1 MIYLKNISDA
11 QILMIPR
18 NGGIVTGEMAL
29 VMRNTTD
36 LQETTLSVTDLN
48 TSGLYFNLAVALPL
62 GDRFADGEYQYSLK
76 NGNIQVSCG
85 LLYVGDLQSPSQ
97 HETTITYKQYE
108 SE

>member
-18 NGGIVTGEMAL
+18 NGGIVTGKITL
-29 VMRNTTD
+29 LMRNTTN

-48 TSGLYFNLAVALPL
+48 TSGLYFNLAVALPGGL
-62 GDRFADGEYQYSLK
+62 ADGEYQYSLK

>member
-18 NGGIVTGEMAL
+18 NGGIVTGEMSL

-36 LQETTLSVTDLN
+36 QEETTLSVTDLN
-48 TSGLYFNLAVALPL
+48 TSGLYFNLAVAIPGGL
-62 GDRFADGEYQYSLK
+62 ADGEYQYSLK
-76 NGNIQVSCG
+76 DGNIQVSCG

>member
-18 NGGIVTGEMAL
+18 NGGIVTGEMYL

-36 LQETTLSVTDLN
+36 QQETTLSVTDLN
-48 TSGLYFNLAVALPL
+48 TSGLYFNLAVALPGGL
-62 GDRFADGEYQYSLK
+62 ADGEYQYSLK
-76 NGNIQVSCG
+76 DGNIQLSCG

>member
-18 NGGIVTGEMAL
+18 NGGIVNGEMSL

-36 LQETTLSVTDLN
+36 QQETTLSVTDLN
-48 TSGLYFNLAVALPL
+48 TSGLYFNLAVALPGGL
-62 GDRFADGEYQYSLK
+62 ADGEYQYSLK
-76 NGNIQVSCG
+76 DGNIQVSCG

>member
-11 QILMIPR
+11 QNLMIPR
-18 NGGIVTGEMAL
+18 NGGIVTGEMTL
-29 VMRNTTD
+29 VMRNTAD

-48 TSGLYFNLAVALPL
+48 TSGLYFNLAVALPGGL
-62 GDRFADGEYQYSLK
+62 ADGEYQYSLK

>member
-18 NGGIVTGEMAL
+18 NGGIVTGEMTI

-48 TSGLYFNLAVALPL
+48 TSGLYFNLAVALPGGL
-62 GDRFADGEYQYSLK
+62 ADGEYQYSLK

>member
-18 NGGIVTGEMAL
+18 NGGIVTGEMTL

-48 TSGLYFNLAVALPL
+48 TSGLYFNLAVALPGGL
-62 GDRFADGEYQYSLK
+62 ADGEYQYSLK

-97 HETTITYKQYE
+97 HETIITYKQYE

>member
-18 NGGIVTGEMAL
+18 NGGIVTREMTL

-48 TSGLYFNLAVALPL
+48 TSGLYFNLAVALPGGL
-62 GDRFADGEYQYSLK
+62 ADGEYQYSLK

>member
-18 NGGIVTGEMAL
+18 NGGIVTGEMTL

-48 TSGLYFNLAVALPL
+48 TSGIYFNLAVTLPGGL
-62 GDRFADGEYQYSLK
+62 ADGEYQYSLK

>member
-1 MIYLKNISDA
+1 MIYLKNISAA

-18 NGGIVTGEMAL
+18 NGAIVTGEMAL

-48 TSGLYFNLAVALPL
+48 TSGLYFNLAVALPGGL
-62 GDRFADGEYQYSLK
+62 ADGEYQYSLK
-76 NGNIQVSCG
+76 NGNLQVSCG

>member
-36 LQETTLSVTDLN
+36 LRETTLSVTDLN
-48 TSGLYFNLAVALPL
+48 TSGLYFNLAVSLPGGL
-62 GDRFADGEYQYSLK
+62 ADGEYQYSLK

>member
-11 QILMIPR
+11 QTLMIPR
-18 NGGIVTGEMAL
+18 NGEIMTGEMAL

-36 LQETTLSVTDLN
+36 LQETSLSVTDLN
-48 TSGLYFNLAVALPL
+48 TSGLYFNLAVALPGGL
-62 GDRFADGEYQYSLK
+62 ADGEYQYSLK
-76 NGNIQVSCG
+76 DGNIQVSCG

>member
-18 NGGIVTGEMAL
+18 NGSIVTGEMSL

-36 LQETTLSVTDLN
+36 QKETTLSVTDLN
-48 TSGLYFNLAVALPL
+48 TSGLYFNIAVALPGGL
-62 GDRFADGEYQYSLK
+62 ADGEYQYSLK
-76 NGNIQVSCG
+76 NGDIQVSCG
-85 LLYVGDLQSPSQ
+85 LLYLGDLQSPSQ

>member
-1 MIYLKNISDA
+1 MIYLKNISEA
-11 QILMIPR
+11 QVLMIPR
-18 NGGIVTGEMAL
+18 NGGIVTGEMTL

-48 TSGLYFNLAVALPL
+48 TSGLYFNLAVTLPGGL
-62 GDRFADGEYQYSLK
+62 ADGEYQYSLK

>member
-18 NGGIVTGEMAL
+18 NGEIVTGEMSL

-36 LQETTLSVTDLN
+36 QQETTLSVTDLN
-48 TSGLYFNLAVALPL
+48 TSGLYFNLAVALPGGL
-62 GDRFADGEYQYSLK
+62 ADGEYQYSL
-76 NGNIQVSCG
+76 NDGNIQVSCG

>member
-18 NGGIVTGEMAL
+18 NGGIVTGEMSL

-36 LQETTLSVTDLN
+36 QQETTLSVTDLN
-48 TSGLYFNLAVALPL
+48 TSGLYFNLAVALPGGL
-62 GDRFADGEYQYSLK
+62 ADGEYQYSLK
-76 NGNIQVSCG
+76 DRDIQVSCG
-85 LLYVGDLQSPSQ
+85 LLYIGDLQSPSQ

>member
-18 NGGIVTGEMAL
+18 NGGIVTGEMSL

-36 LQETTLSVTDLN
+36 QQETTLSVTDLN
-48 TSGLYFNLAVALPL
+48 TSGLYYNLAVALPEGL
-62 GDRFADGEYQYSLK
+62 ADGEYQYTLK
-76 NGNIQVSCG
+76 DSNIQVSCG
-85 LLYVGDLQSPSQ
+85 LLYIGNLQSPIQ
-97 HETTITYKQYE
+97 YERTITYQQYE

>member
-18 NGGIVTGEMAL
+18 NGGIVTGEMTL
-29 VMRNTTD
+29 VIRNTTD

-48 TSGLYFNLAVALPL
+48 TSGLYFNLAVALPGGL
-62 GDRFADGEYQYSLK
+62 ADGEYQYSLK

-85 LLYVGDLQSPSQ
+85 ILYVGDLQSPSQ

>member
-1 MIYLKNISDA
+1 MIYLKNIADA

-18 NGGIVTGEMAL
+18 NGGIVTGEMTL

-36 LQETTLSVTDLN
+36 LHEITLSVTDLN
-48 TSGLYFNLAVALPL
+48 TSGLYFNLAVALPGGL
-62 GDRFADGEYQYSLK
+62 ADGEYQYSLK
-76 NGNIQVSCG
+76 DGNIQVSCG

>member
-11 QILMIPR
+11 QVLMIPR
-18 NGGIVTGEMAL
+18 NGGIVTGEMTL

-48 TSGLYFNLAVALPL
+48 TSGLYFNLAVTIPGEL
-62 GDRFADGEYQYSLK
+62 ADGEYQYSLK

>member
-11 QILMIPR
+11 QTLMIPR
-18 NGGIVTGEMAL
+18 NGDIVTGEMAL

-36 LQETTLSVTDLN
+36 HQETTLSVTDLN
-48 TSGLYFNLAVALPL
+48 TSALYFNIAVALPGGL
-62 GDRFADGEYQYSLK
+62 ADGEYQYSLK
-76 NGNIQVSCG
+76 NGDIQVSCG
-85 LLYVGDLQSPSQ
+85 ILYVGDLQSPRQ

>member
-18 NGGIVTGEMAL
+18 NGSIVTGEMSL

-36 LQETTLSVTDLN
+36 QKETTLSVTDLN
-48 TSGLYFNLAVALPL
+48 TSGLYFNIAVALPGGL
-62 GDRFADGEYQYSLK
+62 ADGEYQYTLK
-76 NGNIQVSCG
+76 DGNIQVSCG

>member
-18 NGGIVTGEMAL
+18 NGGIVTGEMTF

-36 LQETTLSVTDLN
+36 LQETTISVTDLN
-48 TSGLYFNLAVALPL
+48 TSGLYFNLAVALPGGL
-62 GDRFADGEYQYSLK
+62 ADGEYQYSLK
-76 NGNIQVSCG
+76 DGNIQVSCG

>member
-11 QILMIPR
+11 QVLMIPR

-48 TSGLYFNLAVALPL
+48 TSGLYFNLAVALPGGL
-62 GDRFADGEYQYSLK
+62 ADGEYQYSLK
-76 NGNIQVSCG
+76 IGNIQVSCG

>member
-18 NGGIVTGEMAL
+18 NGEIVTGEMTL

-36 LQETTLSVTDLN
+36 LRETTLSVTDLN
-48 TSGLYFNLAVALPL
+48 TSGLYFNLAVALPGGL
-62 GDRFADGEYQYSLK
+62 ADGEYQYSLK
-76 NGNIQVSCG
+76 DGNIQLSCG
-85 LLYVGDLQSPSQ
+85 LLYVGDLQSPRQ

>member
-18 NGGIVTGEMAL
+18 NGEIVTGEISL

-36 LQETTLSVTDLN
+36 QQETTLSVTDLN
-48 TSGLYFNLAVALPL
+48 TSGLYFNLAVALPGGL
-62 GDRFADGEYQYSLK
+62 ADGEYQYSLK

>member
-11 QILMIPR
+11 QIIMIPR
-18 NGGIVTGEMAL
+18 NGGIVTGEMSL

-36 LQETTLSVTDLN
+36 QQETTLSMTDLN
-48 TSGLYFNLAVALPL
+48 TSGLYFNLAVALPGGL
-62 GDRFADGEYQYSLK
+62 ADGEYQYSLK
-76 NGNIQVSCG
+76 DGNIQVSCG

>member
-18 NGGIVTGEMAL
+18 NGGIVTGEMSL
-29 VMRNTTD
+29 VIRNTTD
-36 LQETTLSVTDLN
+36 LKETTLSVTDLN
-48 TSGLYFNLAVALPL
+48 TSGLYFNLAVALPGGL
-62 GDRFADGEYQYSLK
+62 ADGEYQYSLK

>member
-18 NGGIVTGEMAL
+18 NGEIVTGEISL

-36 LQETTLSVTDLN
+36 QQETTLSVTDLN
-48 TSGLYFNLAVALPL
+48 TSGLYFNLAVALPGGL
-62 GDRFADGEYQYSLK
+62 ADGEYQYSLK

-85 LLYVGDLQSPSQ
+85 LLYIGDLQSPSQ

>member
-11 QILMIPR
+11 QFLMIPR
-18 NGGIVTGEMAL
+18 NGEIVTGEMAL

-36 LQETTLSVTDLN
+36 QQETTLSVTDLN
-48 TSGLYFNLAVALPL
+48 TSGLYFKLAVALPGGL
-62 GDRFADGEYQYSLK
+62 ADGEYQYSLK
-76 NGNIQVSCG
+76 DGNIQVSCG

>member
-18 NGGIVTGEMAL
+18 NGGIVTGEMSL

-36 LQETTLSVTDLN
+36 QQETTLSMTDLN
-48 TSGLYFNLAVALPL
+48 TSGLYFNLAVALPGGL
-62 GDRFADGEYQYSLK
+62 ADGEYQYSLK
-76 NGNIQVSCG
+76 DGNIQVSCG
-85 LLYVGDLQSPSQ
+85 LLYVGDMQSPSQ